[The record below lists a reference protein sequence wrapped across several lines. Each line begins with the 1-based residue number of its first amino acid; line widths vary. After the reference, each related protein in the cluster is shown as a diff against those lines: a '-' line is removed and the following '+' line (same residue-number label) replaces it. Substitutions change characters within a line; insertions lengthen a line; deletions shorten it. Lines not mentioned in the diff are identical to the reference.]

1 MARVALFGSASAV
14 VGAVAAAWLSAL
26 EVAVTALGIA
36 LLGALA
42 LLVLLGRTVGE
53 VLDASRR
60 QSKASRRRL
69 AKVSKQLKRID
80 GRLAGPAPLAA
91 SRTGNVDK
99 ALRKELLTIL
109 AEVQKTPSLTVEMGR
124 AYDRLVDHQQPMPAL
139 GGWALS
145 PSTMLWL
152 LDHLVSNKTRTVLE
166 CGSGSST
173 IWIAT
178 TLERVGGTGSVTAL
192 ESSEEYAAVTRAEL
206 ERLGL
211 AHRATVIHAPLV
223 EVELP
228 DRPAQRWFDVSG
240 LDLDEPVDL
249 LVVDGPVRT
258 SARLARYPAYP
269 LLVDRLAPGATV
281 LLDDTHRPSEAKIAE
296 LWTQAA
302 YHGRRLVK
310 TWTTDRST
318 IFVSTE
324 E

>member
-14 VGAVAAAWLSAL
+14 VGAVVAAWLSAL
-26 EVAVTALGIA
+26 EVAVAALGIA
-36 LLGALA
+36 LLGVLA
-42 LLVLLGRTVGE
+42 LMVLVGRTVDE

-60 QSKASRRRL
+60 QSKSSRRQL
-69 AKVSKQLKRID
+69 AKVSKQLERIG
-80 GRLAGPAPLAA
+80 GRLAGPAPQAVSGTA
-91 SRTGNVDK
+91 HVDK
-99 ALRKELLTIL
+99 ALRKEFLTIL
-109 AEVQKTPSLTVEMGR
+109 AEVQKTPGLTVELWR

-152 LDHLVSNKTRTVLE
+152 LDHVVSHKPRTVLE

-178 TLERVGGTGSVTAL
+178 TLERVGGKGSVTAL
-192 ESSEEYAAVTRAEL
+192 ESSEDFAAVTRAEL

-211 AHRATVIHAPLV
+211 THRATVIHAPLV

-228 DRPAQRWFDVSG
+228 DHPSQRWFDVSG
-240 LDLDEPVDL
+240 LDLDEQVDL

-258 SARLARYPAYP
+258 TARLARYPAYP
-269 LLVDRLAPGATV
+269 LLVDRLARGATV
-281 LLDDTHRPSEAKIAE
+281 LLDDTHRPTEAEIAE
-296 LWTQAA
+296 LWTQESH
-302 YHGRRLVK
+302 HGRRLVK
-310 TWTTDRST
+310 TWTIDRST
-318 IFVSTE
+318 IFVTTE